1 MIKICFV
8 TTVSMTLKA
17 FVVDL
22 AKYLHETGKFEVSM
36 ICAPDEEF
44 SKELPP
50 YIRYYPI
57 QMRRGTNLDGISATL
72 KMAKIFKENRFDI
85 VQYSTPNASLYASL
99 AAFIARIP
107 VRLYCQWG
115 IAYVG
120 FSGLKRKIFRFIEKT
135 VCRLSTQVEPDSNG
149 NLKFSHSEGLYG
161 EEKSHVIWNG
171 SASGVN
177 LSKFDISKKEQWRS
191 QTRESLNIPAESTV
205 IIFVGRVT
213 KDKGIIELFRSVKK
227 LIEDGIDVY
236 LLMVGY
242 NENSGDIP
250 EELYQ
255 WSVDESRVIYCG
267 FSKNVERLISAAD
280 VYVLPSYREG
290 FGSAVVEAEA
300 MGVPVVVSDIPGPT
314 DAMQNKLTG
323 LVVEKANSE
332 SLYEGLLRLIG
343 DEETRAFMGANAY
356 EFAVNGFEQQTLFQK
371 IAHDRIDLHERS
383 RKTE

>member
-57 QMRRGTNLDGISATL
+57 QMRRGTNLDGISATV
-72 KMAKIFKENRFDI
+72 KMAKLFKENRFDI
-85 VQYSTPNASLYASL
+85 VQYSTPNASLYASV

-120 FSGLKRKIFRFIEKT
+120 FKGVKRTIFKLIEKM
-135 VCRLSTQVEPDSNG
+135 VCKLSTNIEPDSKS
-149 NLKFSHSEGLYG
+149 NLEFCLEQRLYPPQKG
-161 EEKSHVIWNG
+161 TVIWNG

-177 LSKFDISKKEQWRS
+177 LNKFDITKKNNWRNEIRNRYGIS
-191 QTRESLNIPAESTV
+191 DDSV
-205 IIFVGRVT
+205 VYVFVGRVT
-213 KDKGIIELFRSVKK
+213 ADKGINELFEAGK
-227 LIEDGIDVY
+227 LLLEIKENAY
-236 LLMVGY
+236 LLMVGA
-242 NENSGDIP
+242 NEVSDGINK
-250 EELYQ
+250 ELYD
-255 WSVDESRVIYCG
+255 WSVNDERVVYVG
-267 FSKNVERLISAAD
+267 FTNEVEKYMAASD

-290 FGSAVVEAEA
+290 FGSSVIEAEA
-300 MGVPVVVSDIPGPT
+300 MGVPVIVTDIPGPVN
-314 DAMQNKLTG
+314 AMQDGITG
-323 LVVEKANSE
+323 IVVKKADSAD
-332 SLYEGLLRLIG
+332 LYKAMLRLFE
-343 DEETRAFMGANAY
+343 DEQLRRVYGSAASDFAGTRFDQG
-356 EFAVNGFEQQTLFQK
+356 VLFEMMKL
-371 IAHDRIDLHERS
+371 DREKLVKENY
-383 RKTE
+383 K